1 MFTEGVTQPFPW
13 IAFGRGGPGARP
25 WPFGVGVQRG
35 AIALYW
41 TTRPA
46 APTLAQVPPWNFP
59 TGTVSLHPGPAVSG
73 IVLYPDGSGVCG
85 AEPFNWYSAPSNG
98 IGEFFE
104 TKFSVSG
111 SGTADSNIG
120 LDVWNPIWA
129 FGNRSGN
136 FCRPQ
141 DGAVLS
147 VNVQIRRRSDNVI
160 VADRTYGDVA
170 GTPVGGDGCCVV
182 STAFASTGIWSNK
195 QKDDLIVW
203 CEKYLH
209 GSWWG
214 EAFRKG
220 YQVLGSLG
228 VRKLVRAGGLKTK
241 YADWAFTNG
250 TNMVRGKKFSLL
262 SLPNSLLWIV
272 AFMCVGMVVSKDYAD
287 QVWKKLY
294 QYDNEE

>member
-1 MFTEGVTQPFPW
+1 M
-13 IAFGRGGPGARP
+13 RP
-25 WPFGVGVQRG
+25 WEFGAGGSRG

-59 TGTVSLHPGPAVSG
+59 TGAVSL
-73 IVLYPDGSGVCG
+73 PDGPLSTGG
-85 AEPFNWYSAPSNG
+85 IILYADGTGMASSALFYWYSLPVGVPSNG

-104 TKFSVSG
+104 AKFSVSG
-111 SGTADSNIG
+111 EGTANSNIG
-120 LDVWNPIWA
+120 LDIWSPIWP
-129 FGNRSGN
+129 FGNRTGT
-136 FCRPQ
+136 FCTPVA
-141 DGAVLS
+141 GAVLS
-147 VNVQIRRRSDNVI
+147 MNVQIRRRSDSVI
-160 VADRTYGDVA
+160 VADKTYTGVA
-170 GTPVGGDGCCVV
+170 GEAAGGGGCCVV
-182 STAFASTGIWSNK
+182 STALASTGIWSEG
-195 QKDDLIVW
+195 QKDDLMAW

-209 GSWWG
+209 GKWWG

-250 TNMVRGKKFSLL
+250 TNLVRGKKFSLL

-272 AFMCVGMVVSKDYAD
+272 AFMCVGMVVSKEYAD
-287 QVWKKLY
+287 RVWKKLY
-294 QYDNEE
+294 QFDEKE